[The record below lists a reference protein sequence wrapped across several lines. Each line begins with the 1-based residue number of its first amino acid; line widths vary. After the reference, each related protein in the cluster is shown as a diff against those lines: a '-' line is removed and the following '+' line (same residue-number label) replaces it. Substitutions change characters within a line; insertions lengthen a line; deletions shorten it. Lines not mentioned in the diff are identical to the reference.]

1 MKFIAWSTNV
11 GTILTPRIMFEVIS
25 YNWKRIVKMFTIMS
39 SYYRDVSDGSQD
51 GKNILKE
58 SGGIDY
64 STYLGVSVS
73 KQLYGTV

>member
-1 MKFIAWSTNV
+1 
-11 GTILTPRIMFEVIS
+11 
-25 YNWKRIVKMFTIMS
+25 MS
-39 SYYRDVSDGSQD
+39 SYYRDVTDGSQD

-73 KQLYGTV
+73 KQLYGTVWTEIRTFLETPNFKHF

>member
-1 MKFIAWSTNV
+1 
-11 GTILTPRIMFEVIS
+11 MFFYS
-25 YNWKRIVKMFTIMS
+25 
-39 SYYRDVSDGSQD
+39 RDVTDESQD

-73 KQLYGTV
+73 FCRIFQITQLSL